1 MENQFILTPFY
12 LDQALPDLK
21 SLVRPG
27 WQINHPNL
35 PSRSA
40 QTRLAVLYQSLAN
53 LVKDAIDRHQRP
65 VSIAGDC
72 CTSLGVAAGLQKAG
86 IHPTLIWFDAH
97 GDFNT
102 WETTPSGFLGGMPLA
117 MLVGHGEQT
126 ILESL
131 GLNPFPEEKIILSDA
146 RNLDPGERQALERS
160 KVLHL
165 PNTKSLLKDP
175 LPEGPLYIHFDPD
188 VINPQDAPAMNYPA
202 PGGIGTEELR
212 RAFHRLA
219 QTRSVMAVSMSTWN
233 PALDADGHSQ
243 AVCMSLLQEL
253 IT

>member
-12 LDQALPDLK
+12 LDQALPDLE

-27 WQINHPNL
+27 WQINRPNL
-35 PSRSA
+35 PSGKT
-40 QTRLAVLYQSLAN
+40 QTRMAVLYQPLAD
-53 LVKDAIDRHQRP
+53 LVKDAIDRHRRP

-72 CTSLGVAAGLQKAG
+72 CTSLGAASGLQKAG

-117 MLVGHGEQT
+117 MLVGRGEQA
-126 ILESL
+126 ILKSL
-131 GLNPFPEEKIILSDA
+131 GLKPYPEEKVILSGA

-165 PNTKSLLKDP
+165 PHTKSLLRDP
-175 LPEGPLYIHFDPD
+175 LPKGPLYIHFDPD
-188 VINPQDAPAMNYPA
+188 VINLQDAPAMNYPA
-202 PGGIGTEELR
+202 PGGIGAEDLR
-212 RAFHRLA
+212 RVFHRLA
-219 QTRSVMAVSMSTWN
+219 QTRNVVAVSMSTWN